1 MQLNKVYAEQPDG
14 SLSQTGAHINRVGI
28 GMGLCGMV
36 FLGFTAL
43 YFQFA
48 FWVAFLFM
56 ATGFLALF
64 WTYVQLPLLAKFMLC
79 VVNATLYALLQCY
92 FMPDNAALNPGLFT
106 IQICFWFVPFILF
119 SSEEKVALALMVVY
133 NILLTL
139 SIPFLNNYFTR
150 GEGLL
155 LNELL
160 NMLILVMAAV
170 VSITTTTVL
179 IASKS
184 TVIGNLRAI
193 ILAMQKKSDGMME
206 NEKKLSKYIQEVER
220 TQEEERK
227 RKWASDGIASV
238 AEIMR
243 SGNDSTMY
251 DQLLSS
257 LVKHLN
263 ANQAALF
270 IAADENEETVLHL
283 QACYAYDRKK
293 FITKAIFPG
302 EGMVGQCFLEK
313 ASIYITHLKKDYI
326 NITSG
331 LGSASP
337 RVLLIVPMLV
347 NEDVQGVIEIASFN
361 AFEKFQ
367 IEFVEQVAGIMA
379 STIHTIKIAE
389 RTKKLLE
396 QAQLQTEQIRT
407 QEEEMRQNIEELTAT
422 QEEMRR
428 KESHLQAQSDLM
440 EFVIDNIPFPVF
452 IKDEHGCYV
461 LVNKAEAQIFNE
473 PKSAIIGFDDSKFVK
488 KKEEM
493 DRIRESDRQI
503 IEENVAVHFPEQ
515 IFPLYNGTVKVFK
528 TSKIPFFNK
537 LTQKTNILG
546 VSIDLSEV
554 KRVEW
559 TLSEE
564 IENLKLKLKLYEDR
578 ERMMAKS
585 VIL

>member
-1 MQLNKVYAEQPDG
+1 MRSDKTYAKQPDV
-14 SLSQTGAHINRVGI
+14 SLSQAGVQTNSVGI
-28 GMGLCGMV
+28 GMGICGV
-36 FLGFTAL
+36 LLSGVTAV
-43 YFQFA
+43 YFPSA
-48 FWVAFLFM
+48 FWAAFLFT
-56 ATGFLALF
+56 ATGFLTLF
-64 WTYVQLPLLAKFMLC
+64 WNHVQLPLLAKFMLC
-79 VVNATLYALLQCY
+79 IVNATLYALFQCY
-92 FMPDNAALNPGLFT
+92 LLPHNAPLQPGLFI
-106 IQICFWFVPFILF
+106 IQISFWFMPFILF
-119 SSEEKVALALMVVY
+119 SGEEKIALGVAVLC
-133 NILLTL
+133 NILLTIL
-139 SIPFLNNYFTR
+139 IPFLNNYLSL
-150 GEGLL
+150 GSGLIL
-155 LNELL
+155 TDQLNNLIL
-160 NMLILVMAAV
+160 IAATVISIVVTIMLI
-170 VSITTTTVL
+170 VSKGNSIDSL
-179 IASKS
+179 KK
-184 TVIGNLRAI
+184 VILEMR
-193 ILAMQKKSDGMME
+193 KKSDDMKE
-206 NEKKLSKYIQEVER
+206 NENKLNEYILHVER

-227 RKWASDGIASV
+227 RKWASDGVANV

-243 SGNDSTMY
+243 SNHDHKMY
-251 DQLLSS
+251 DRLLSF
-257 LVKHLN
+257 LVKHLD

-270 IAADENEETVLHL
+270 IAANENEETVLSL

-293 FITKAIFPG
+293 FITKVIFPG

-313 ASIYITHLKKDYI
+313 SSIYITHLKKDYI

-331 LGSASP
+331 LGNASP
-337 RVLLIVPMLV
+337 KVLLIVPMLV

-361 AFEKFQ
+361 AFEKFR
-367 IEFVEQVAGIMA
+367 IEFVEQVAAIMA
-379 STIHTIKIAE
+379 STVNTIKIAE

-428 KESHLQAQSDLM
+428 KESHLQAQTDLM
-440 EFVIDNIPFPVF
+440 EFIIDNIPFPVF

-554 KRVEW
+554 KRIEW

-564 IENLKLKLKLYEDR
+564 IENLKLKLKIYEDK
-578 ERMMAKS
+578 ERKMAKS